1 MHVSVWMGKRGIAMG
16 VGRGEIRLRSRHF
29 TTLEKVSLVVKGE
42 GGGMERGGEKSTW
55 KGGVAE

>member
-1 MHVSVWMGKRGIAMG
+1 MGKRGIAMG

-55 KGGVAE
+55 KGDVVE